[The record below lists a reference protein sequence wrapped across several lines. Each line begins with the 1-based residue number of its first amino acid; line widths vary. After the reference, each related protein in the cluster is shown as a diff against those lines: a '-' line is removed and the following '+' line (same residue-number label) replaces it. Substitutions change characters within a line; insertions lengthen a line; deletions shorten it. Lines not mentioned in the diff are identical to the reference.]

1 MTRFFIHTRVS
12 TDKQKVENQHL
23 ECKHLVDSMWEE
35 GDELFEFAEPETSS
49 RKSLD
54 NRPILKEM
62 LETIMPG
69 DVLVIYK
76 LDRLAR
82 EGQELINIYCNLVD
96 SGVKV
101 HSVYEPTADKSY
113 VHIIAFVAM
122 VERENIRL
130 RTISGLNR
138 KRANNERVGATPYGY
153 CLDETRLSP
162 YEGAKSKGKPY
173 ILLPDETEQAA
184 LKVMI
189 EAAAKGFSYQK
200 IVDELTAK
208 GYMNREGNPFQK
220 NSVRRI
226 LLQQKK
232 PDPIPTE

>member
-23 ECKHLVDSMWEE
+23 ECKYLVDSMWEE

-49 RKSLD
+49 RKSID
-54 NRPILKEM
+54 NRPILKKM
-62 LETIMPG
+62 LKAIMPG

-82 EGQELINIYCNLVD
+82 EGQELINIYCDLVD
-96 SGVKV
+96 SGVTV
-101 HSVYEPTADKSY
+101 HSIYEPTANKQY

-122 VERENIRL
+122 IERENIRL

-138 KRANNERVGATPYGY
+138 KRANMERVGTAWYGY
-153 CLDETRLSP
+153 KLDPTKLSE
-162 YEGAKSKGKPY
+162 YKGAKSEGKPY
-173 ILLPDETEQAA
+173 LLLPDENEQAA
-184 LKVMI
+184 IKIMMD
-189 EAAAKGFSYQK
+189 AAANGFSYQK

-226 LLQQKK
+226 LLRQKK
-232 PDPIPTE
+232 PDLIPTE